1 MVTEEVRLLKTL
13 VSDLEKELKT
23 KGKWSAV
30 ESNTIFLSILP
41 VNENSVLEAEVRS
54 LQRKLIKRD
63 GQILKQERELHK
75 LRVMLCS
82 CEL

>member
-1 MVTEEVRLLKTL
+1 MKLLKTL

-23 KGKWSAV
+23 KGLKPGQSQ
-30 ESNTIFLSILP
+30 FLTNMFP
-41 VNENSVLEAEVRS
+41 VNENSVLEAEVRT

-75 LRVMLCS
+75 LKVRDR
-82 CEL
+82 

>member
-1 MVTEEVRLLKTL
+1 MKLLKTL

-23 KGKWSAV
+23 KGLKPGQS
-30 ESNTIFLSILP
+30 TFLINMFP
-41 VNENSVLEAEVRS
+41 VNENSVLEAEVRT

-75 LRVMLCS
+75 LKVRDR
-82 CEL
+82 